1 MNCHICQTQIGWG
14 EERYGAYGRTMCSV
28 NCQDKQINKINKK
41 IKGFKNVKRRNEKIN
56 RGVKP
61 RSRVT

>member
-1 MNCHICQTQIGWG
+1 MNCHICQLQIGWG
-14 EERYGAYGRTMCSV
+14 EKRYGAYGRIMCSV

-41 IKGFKNVKRRNEKIN
+41 IKGVKNVKRRNERIN

-61 RSRVT
+61 